1 MMLKIHTPDS
11 HLSTIQSCDII
22 IFVGEN
28 GTIDEMGTWDE
39 LCNKKDGKFAAFVK
53 VRDSI
58 NISVSLCS
66 LCLSLSLSLAPSLSL
81 FLLNMSPPLHFLFAR
96 SFKIKTILKDPIPRH
111 KRFFLLRWGDRRRGG
126 RGRRRRRGERGGGG
140 RRRGGGACTSLQ

>member
-1 MMLKIHTPDS
+1 MMLKTHTPDS

-53 VRDSI
+53 VRETLL
-58 NISVSLCS
+58 ISLSPCLSLCS
-66 LCLSLSLSLAPSLSL
+66 LSVSLYLSLSLAPSLSL
-81 FLLNMSPPLHFLFAR
+81 FLLNLSPPLHFLFAR
-96 SFKIKTILKDPIPRH
+96 SF
-111 KRFFLLRWGDRRRGG
+111 
-126 RGRRRRRGERGGGG
+126 
-140 RRRGGGACTSLQ
+140 